1 MSINTADAEVAS
13 TAQQKAPTSRGFV
26 RPLLWLLLAISA
38 TSNVVMSMSHLLLMS
53 IPLGLITL
61 SLGIALVVSHY
72 RGRR

>member
-1 MSINTADAEVAS
+1 MSIHTADAEVAS
-13 TAQQKAPTSRGFV
+13 TTQRKAPASRGFV

-38 TSNVVMSMSHLLLMS
+38 TGNVVMSMSHLLLVS
-53 IPLGLITL
+53 SPLGVITL